1 MTINGW
7 TETEEQKALRA
18 EKRKARQIVADCKE
32 QMDDFLNLVAWALD
46 DPNEVLFA
54 VHQEQD
60 FNDLKATQQI

>member
-32 QMDDFLNLVAWALD
+32 QMDDFLNLVAWAMD
-46 DPNEVLFA
+46 DPNGVLFA
-54 VHQEQD
+54 VYQEQD